1 MTIEEALN
9 ELAKHWDTATIAQ
22 RVVLRR
28 VFAYYGREDLI
39 Q

>member
-9 ELAKHWDTATIAQ
+9 ELAKHWYTATIAQ

-28 VFAYYGREDLI
+28 VFTHYGRMDLI

>member
-1 MTIEEALN
+1 MSIDDALN
-9 ELAKHWDTATIAQ
+9 ELAEYWYTATIAQ

-28 VFAYYGREDLI
+28 VFAYYGRMDLI

>member
-1 MTIEEALN
+1 MTIEQALN

-22 RVVLRR
+22 RVLLRR
-28 VFAYYGREDLI
+28 VFTRYGRMDLI